1 MEEAPVCRPVF
12 DHHPR
17 PLRRTSALKENMTDK
32 NFDIIVYG
40 ATSFVGQIITRYMH
54 EQFSDGSIKWA
65 IAGRSLSKL
74 RMVSDTIGLSGVE
87 LIVADAADENALV
100 QLCARTT
107 VVMSTVGPYA
117 LYGDLLVQ
125 VCATTGTHYCD
136 LTGEPQWIRKMQSRH
151 AADAKASGARI
162 VHCCGFDSIPSDL
175 GVHFLQR
182 LALEQFG
189 QSCDRIAMRVVS
201 IKGGASGGT
210 IASMV
215 NMVKEAVSDAE
226 LRQELKDPYS
236 LCPPGH
242 GFSAPQPDV
251 KIAYDNVYGSWI
263 APFVMAGINTRVVHR
278 SNALSSNSYGDE
290 FRYEEAVVTG
300 EGAKGK
306 RMARAATWGVNALMV
321 GLAVPPLRWLLETVV
336 LPKPGEGPTEKAQL
350 EGGFDLVF
358 LGSTA
363 KGDTTG
369 CRVTGDRDPGYG
381 STAKMLS
388 QAAACLA
395 KDVPAEVAG
404 GFWAPATI
412 MGDVL
417 IERLKAHAG
426 LSFEMLP

>member
-1 MEEAPVCRPVF
+1 
-12 DHHPR
+12 
-17 PLRRTSALKENMTDK
+17 
-32 NFDIIVYG
+32 
-40 ATSFVGQIITRYMH
+40 
-54 EQFSDGSIKWA
+54 
-65 IAGRSLSKL
+65 
-74 RMVSDTIGLSGVE
+74 MVSDTIGLSGVE

-321 GLAVPPLRWLLETVV
+321 GLAVPPLRWLLETVGNRPV
-336 LPKPGEGPTEKAQL
+336 VTACPG
-350 EGGFDLVF
+350 
-358 LGSTA
+358 
-363 KGDTTG
+363 
-369 CRVTGDRDPGYG
+369 
-381 STAKMLS
+381 
-388 QAAACLA
+388 
-395 KDVPAEVAG
+395 
-404 GFWAPATI
+404 
-412 MGDVL
+412 
-417 IERLKAHAG
+417 
-426 LSFEMLP
+426 

>member
-1 MEEAPVCRPVF
+1 LE
-12 DHHPR
+12 
-17 PLRRTSALKENMTDK
+17 ENMTDK

-74 RMVSDTIGLSGVE
+74 RMVSDSIGLSGVE

-100 QLCARTT
+100 QMCARTT

-182 LALEQFG
+182 RALEQFG
-189 QSCDRIAMRVVS
+189 QPCDRISMRVVS

-210 IASMV
+210 IASMI

-242 GFSAPQPDV
+242 GFSATQPDV

-278 SNALSSNSYGDE
+278 SNALSSNSYGAE

-306 RMARAATWGVNALMV
+306 RTARAATWGVNALMV
-321 GLAVPPLRWLLETVV
+321 GLAVAPLRWLLETVV
-336 LPKPGEGPTEKAQL
+336 LPKPGEGPSEKAQL
-350 EGGFDLVF
+350 AGSFDLVF

-363 KGDTTG
+363 KGDTMG

-404 GFWAPATI
+404 GFWTPATI

-426 LSFEMLP
+426 LSFELLP

>member
-1 MEEAPVCRPVF
+1 LE
-12 DHHPR
+12 
-17 PLRRTSALKENMTDK
+17 ENMTDK

-74 RMVSDTIGLSGVE
+74 RMVSDSIGLSGVE

-100 QLCARTT
+100 QMCARTT

-182 LALEQFG
+182 RALEQFG
-189 QSCDRIAMRVVS
+189 QPCDRISMRVVS

-210 IASMV
+210 IASMI

-278 SNALSSNSYGDE
+278 SNALSSNSYGAE

-306 RMARAATWGVNALMV
+306 RTARAATWGMNALMV
-321 GLAVPPLRWLLETVV
+321 GLAVAPLRWLLETVV
-336 LPKPGEGPTEKAQL
+336 LPKPGEGPSEKAQL
-350 EGGFDLVF
+350 AGSFDLVF

-363 KGDTTG
+363 KGDTMG

-404 GFWAPATI
+404 GFWTPATI

-426 LSFEMLP
+426 LSFELLP